1 MSFNVINKLSFI
13 DSFQFLSF
21 SLDGLVKKLDIND
34 FKYLSQEFDNNALDF
49 VKQKGIYPYEYMS
62 DFKKFKKQL
71 PSKENF
77 YSSLSGKK
85 ISDKDYEYVLKVWNK
100 LKMKTIQYYYDL
112 YLKCDVL
119 FLVMFMKNL
128 EIIA

>member
-1 MSFNVINKLSFI
+1 M
-13 DSFQFLSF
+13 
-21 SLDGLVKKLDIND
+21 
-34 FKYLSQEFDNNALDF
+34 SQEFDNNALDF